1 MTKTIVRRTPE
12 QIVADLH
19 AKIAAVE
26 ARAAAK
32 EARSKPE
39 SAAFIA
45 AARALQ
51 KALVAARAEKNAPM
65 ESVVEAALA
74 TLGVHA
80 VEAGLRMPQPRE
92 RKVDAGRRKKTAAA

>member
-1 MTKTIVRRTPE
+1 MTKTITRRSPEEIVR
-12 QIVADLH
+12 DLQ

-45 AARALQ
+45 AARSLQ
-51 KALVAARAEKNAPM
+51 KASAAAQGAKDAPM
-65 ESVVEAALA
+65 EGVVEAALA

-80 VEAGLRMPQPRE
+80 SEAGIRMPQPRE
-92 RKVDAGRRKKTAAA
+92 RKAGAKRKKTAAA

>member
-1 MTKTIVRRTPE
+1 MTKTITRRTPE
-12 QIVADLH
+12 QIVADLQ

-45 AARALQ
+45 AARTLQ
-51 KALVAARAEKNAPM
+51 KALAAARAEKNAPM
-65 ESVVEAALA
+65 EGAVEAALA
-74 TLGVHA
+74 TMSVHA
-80 VEAGLRMPQPRE
+80 VEAGFRMPQPRE
-92 RKVDAGRRKKTAAA
+92 RKQGAKRKKTVAA